1 MMKCESSY
9 RIELCHTQK
18 NFEKRNVKILRK
30 VVNKQTY
37 GQTMHALDGLCV
49 IYGMVP

>member
-30 VVNKQTY
+30 VVNRQTY
-37 GQTMHALDGLCV
+37 GQTKHALDDPYV
-49 IYGMVP
+49 IYDTVP